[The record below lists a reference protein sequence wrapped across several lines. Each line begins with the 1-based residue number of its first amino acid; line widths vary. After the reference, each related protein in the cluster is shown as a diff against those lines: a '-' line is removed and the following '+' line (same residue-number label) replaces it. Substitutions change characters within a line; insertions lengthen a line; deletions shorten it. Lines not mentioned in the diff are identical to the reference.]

1 MDKEYRQI
9 VENPQKANRYEKVH
23 TLTVRQIQCKTKES
37 YRSAHRIRKNVQLVP
52 SIRKEQLKL
61 QVSRTAGGAGSCFR
75 HTLEDST
82 RDLARAHEG
91 ESVRV
96 QRFRSEQTVREDTYE
111 DVHRHTGNNR
121 NIHQQGKG

>member
-1 MDKEYRQI
+1 MKKRTLSLLDRYNAK
-9 VENPQKANRYEKVH
+9 QK
-23 TLTVRQIQCKTKES
+23 S
-37 YRSAHRIRKNVQLVP
+37 YRSAHQISKNVQLVP

-82 RDLARAHEG
+82 RDPARAHEG
-91 ESVRV
+91 ESDRV
-96 QRFRSEQTVREDTYE
+96 QRFCSEQTVREDMYA
-111 DVHRHTGNNR
+111 DVHRHAGNNR

>member
-1 MDKEYRQI
+1 MKRCTLSLLDRYNAK
-9 VENPQKANRYEKVH
+9 QK
-23 TLTVRQIQCKTKES
+23 S

-75 HTLEDST
+75 HTREDSSL
-82 RDLARAHEG
+82 DPARAHEG
-91 ESVRV
+91 ESDRV
-96 QRFRSEQTVREDTYE
+96 QRLRSEQTVGEDTYE
-111 DVHRHTGNNR
+111 DVHRHAGNNR